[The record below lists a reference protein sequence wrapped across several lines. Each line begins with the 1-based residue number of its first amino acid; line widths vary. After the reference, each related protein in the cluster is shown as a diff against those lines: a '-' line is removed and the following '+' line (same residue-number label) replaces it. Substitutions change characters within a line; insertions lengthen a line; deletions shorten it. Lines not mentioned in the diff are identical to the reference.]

1 MFFEDTL
8 VGGDQRFHSNSH
20 FDGDKIDISDPDMYL
35 AEIHIENIVMYQS
48 IIWFKVNWID

>member
-48 IIWFKVNWID
+48 II